1 MKLQELLQKR
11 SDTLTRMRAI
21 LDLVEDEKREM
32 TEDEDKEY
40 KTLDGS
46 IDKQNEAIE
55 REKKLMEMETRK
67 AEVVNP
73 LPNFVVKKH
82 GDKDPEK
89 EFSNVGEYFWAIAAR
104 HFDHRRD
111 SRLEALTEQREQSFG
126 TGSAGGFALPEQF
139 KPEIWNIMPQ
149 EAIVKPRAT
158 VLPAGD
164 PPDAKLVMP
173 SLDQTAAQNIY
184 GGVVMTHSGEA
195 VTLIETDLKL
205 RQITMEPKKIGAY
218 LVCTNELLNN
228 WSACSAFVTGQ
239 LTKARVGQEDYD
251 FLRGDGVNK
260 SLGVINSPAAIVY
273 NRATASLIDFVDIY
287 GMLAR
292 FRGSNPVWLGSQT
305 IIPELA
311 SMTDAGTHAVWLG
324 GPGGSLSGAQGPLPS
339 TLMGIPLVFVDRLP
353 ALGTKGD
360 LMLVDLSA
368 YLIKEGSG
376 PDVAISTELYFLTD
390 RVIFRVTWRVDGKPW
405 MTEPIGLEGATTS
418 TVSPFVILG
427 TP

>member
-1 MKLQELLQKR
+1 M
-11 SDTLTRMRAI
+11 D
-21 LDLVEDEKREM
+21 
-32 TEDEDKEY
+32 
-40 KTLDGS
+40 
-46 IDKQNEAIE
+46 
-55 REKKLMEMETRK
+55 METRK
-67 AEVVNP
+67 EEVVNP

-89 EFSNVGEYFWAIAAR
+89 EFRNIGEYFWAISAR
-104 HFDHRRD
+104 HFDHRSD
-111 SRLEALTEQREQSFG
+111 KRLEALTEQREQSFG

-158 VLPAGD
+158 VLPAGS
-164 PPDAKLVMP
+164 PPDAKLIMP

-195 VTLIETDLKL
+195 VTLIETDMKL

-228 WSACSAFVTGQ
+228 WDACSSFISGQ

-260 SLGVINSPAAIVY
+260 SLGVINSPAAVTY
-273 NRATASLIDFVDIY
+273 ARATASLIDFVDIY

-353 ALGTKGD
+353 ALGAKGD

-405 MTEPIGLEGATTS
+405 MIEPIGLEGATTS